1 MKIIL
6 ITFNQFGLI
15 DYLYLFTKVHKLS
28 DVKNTKHMTHSFDQN
43 SLPWFKNKINKD
55 RIKWF

>member
-6 ITFNQFGLI
+6 ITFNQFGPI
-15 DYLYLFTKVHKLS
+15 DYLYLFTKVQKLS

-43 SLPWFKNKINKD
+43 SLP
-55 RIKWF
+55 